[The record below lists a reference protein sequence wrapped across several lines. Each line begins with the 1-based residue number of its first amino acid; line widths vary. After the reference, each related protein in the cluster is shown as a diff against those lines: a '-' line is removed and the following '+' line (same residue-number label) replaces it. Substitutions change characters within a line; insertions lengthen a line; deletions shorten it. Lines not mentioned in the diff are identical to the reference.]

1 MAASGS
7 ASAAGL
13 LATLRDRLV
22 LAYGRAVL
30 LFEHG
35 RAEGSDGRPCSVT
48 HAHWHLLPAP
58 AGPEALLVN
67 GYDWRP
73 APSPFVEADREYL
86 LVGDAEGRYWVAY
99 SDDPIPSQALRRRT
113 AELLGVPES
122 WDWRARPSVNIMM
135 ATLDDLRP

>member
-1 MAASGS
+1 M
-7 ASAAGL
+7 
-13 LATLRDRLV
+13 
-22 LAYGRAVL
+22 
-30 LFEHG
+30 
-35 RAEGSDGRPCSVT
+35 
-48 HAHWHLLPAP
+48 
-58 AGPEALLVN
+58 VN

-122 WDWRARPSVNIMM
+122 WDWRATPSVNIMM